1 VFADLILLAWL
12 KLNVSMATAATLRI
26 ETTVVVLL
34 TDTYLLTYLRS
45 LLVSVTCSKSFVY
58 YN

>member
-1 VFADLILLAWL
+1 MFADLILLAWL